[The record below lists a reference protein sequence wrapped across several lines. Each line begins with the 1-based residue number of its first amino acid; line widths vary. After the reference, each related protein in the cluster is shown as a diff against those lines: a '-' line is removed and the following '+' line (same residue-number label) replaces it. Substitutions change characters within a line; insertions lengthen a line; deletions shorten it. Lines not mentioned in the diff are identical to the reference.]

1 MAIAHR
7 SKRCGSNP
15 LGVQIPHPPPIKHM
29 MLFKKQKKST
39 EVISKDLIKQVNA
52 LEEKFEQTTKDL
64 NELKEDTKRAITKIG
79 ITRFNPFKE
88 IGGDQSFSIAL
99 LNDNNSGVVVTSYYG
114 REMNRV
120 YAKEIVSG
128 KSETSLAKEESEAVT
143 KAING

>member
-1 MAIAHR
+1 
-7 SKRCGSNP
+7 
-15 LGVQIPHPPPIKHM
+15 M